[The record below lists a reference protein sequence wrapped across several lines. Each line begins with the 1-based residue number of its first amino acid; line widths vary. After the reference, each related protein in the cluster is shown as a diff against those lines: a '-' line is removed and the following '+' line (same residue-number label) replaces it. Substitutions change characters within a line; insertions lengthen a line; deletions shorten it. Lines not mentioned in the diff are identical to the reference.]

1 MYLNL
6 QNRDITG
13 ILIAFI
19 KFNEDAFYCMADVEY
34 WIAEYW
40 DGYVNLNQGTLEEL
54 YFEYLKKFELNY
66 PELSE
71 EYKKLPQ
78 NDSFNLEGNKP
89 KIYIDFNEKYFRS
102 YFFEQELERRVP
114 NDWTGEYGVVTEL
127 IPDEFNYWKT

>member
-19 KFNEDAFYCMADVEY
+19 KFNEDAFYCMAGVEY